1 MRIWFGWLMVSCAV
15 VLVGSIV
22 WTQRHHV
29 AGAVPV
35 EVFAPQAQTKTAEEE
50 QAGQMVT
57 VAGPMANYMARQSAG
72 NVESLEPISRS
83 TSYSGKPV
91 PSDHVGDSP
100 VGTSRALLHKTF
112 SVAKA
117 ASLPF
122 DLPPH
127 ASAAQ
132 LRGTYQSFMPHNVSQ
147 NGENSVEP
155 ASDVEFLLLN
165 EQQYSDFLGG
175 RRGDA
180 VFAANGAREQ
190 DIDFSMPPTFGK
202 PARYFLVFR
211 NSAGRG
217 RRTVKADFHIDF

>member
-1 MRIWFGWLMVSCAV
+1 MI
-15 VLVGSIV
+15 
-22 WTQRHHV
+22 
-29 AGAVPV
+29 
-35 EVFAPQAQTKTAEEE
+35 
-50 QAGQMVT
+50 
-57 VAGPMANYMARQSAG
+57 
-72 NVESLEPISRS
+72 
-83 TSYSGKPV
+83 
-91 PSDHVGDSP
+91 
-100 VGTSRALLHKTF
+100 
-112 SVAKA
+112 KA

-132 LRGTYQSFMPHNVSQ
+132 LRGTYHSFVPLSAAASAE
-147 NGENSVEP
+147 NGVEP

-165 EQQYSDFLGG
+165 EQQYSDLLGG

-180 VFAANGAREQ
+180 VFSANGAREQ
-190 DIDFSMPPTFGK
+190 DIDFSLPPTFDK